1 MHWQLIQNPMQQGM
15 LQNAWTLEQSCNQE
29 QNICDESFSNCKFG
43 RISRAVPINQMCAM
57 GTNKICV
64 VAAIAMIVFA
74 LCEHLVCHQF
84 ICCDKIEQQKV
95 ELCIWINA
103 KFISPGENLFF
114 ECESHHEE
122 RKLKQAASDSGRH
135 ASSGTVICVF
145 DHFFT
150 VPQQKLQAFWVVCK
164 WKL

>member
-1 MHWQLIQNPMQQGM
+1 
-15 LQNAWTLEQSCNQE
+15 
-29 QNICDESFSNCKFG
+29 
-43 RISRAVPINQMCAM
+43 M

-64 VAAIAMIVFA
+64 VEAIAMNVFA

-95 ELCIWINA
+95 ALCIRIND
-103 KFISPGENLFF
+103 KFLSPDKNLFF
-114 ECESHHEE
+114 ECESHHGE
-122 RKLKQAASDSGRH
+122 RKLKQAASTSWRH

-150 VPQQKLQAFWVVCK
+150 VPQQKLQAF
-164 WKL
+164 